1 MSEFVEKVRYYYQ
14 DAYLNCSEAII
25 RAAND
30 HYGLEISD
38 GDLRMFGSYGGGM
51 FSGLICGVLCAS
63 VAVLGKM
70 IIKEN
75 AREEQ
80 SEIRPLF
87 QKLIRSFKEELGGN
101 SCPELKPK
109 YFSRETACWET
120 VRRGAEVLEKTI
132 EEIREKQNIG

>member
-14 DAYLNCSEAII
+14 DCYLNCSEAII

-30 HYGLEISD
+30 YYDLDISD

-51 FSGLICGVLCAS
+51 FPGLICGVLCAS
-63 VAVLGKM
+63 AAVFGKM
-70 IIKEN
+70 IIREN

-80 SEIRPLF
+80 SQIRPLF
-87 QKLIRSFKEELGGN
+87 QKLTRSFKEELGGI

-109 YFSRETACWET
+109 YFAKETACWTT
-120 VRRGAEVLEKTI
+120 VKLGAEVLERTV

>member
-14 DAYLNCSEAII
+14 DCYLNCSEAII

-30 HYGLEISD
+30 HYDLDISD
-38 GDLRMFGSYGGGM
+38 ADLRMFGCYGGGM
-51 FSGLICGVLCAS
+51 FSGLVCGVLCAS
-63 VAVLGKM
+63 SAVLGRM
-70 IIKEN
+70 VIKEN

-87 QKLIRSFKEELGGN
+87 QKLTRSFREELGGA

-109 YFSRETACWET
+109 HFTKEMACWET
-120 VRRGAEVLEKTI
+120 VKLGAEVLERTI
-132 EEIREKQNIG
+132 AEIKEKQNIG